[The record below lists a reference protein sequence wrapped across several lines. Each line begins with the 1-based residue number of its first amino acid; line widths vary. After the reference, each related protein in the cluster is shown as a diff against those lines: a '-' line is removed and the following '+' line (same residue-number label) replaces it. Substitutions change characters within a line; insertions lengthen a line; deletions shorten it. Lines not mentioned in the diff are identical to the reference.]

1 MTENVLAFQF
11 TKIVRIVV
19 SDVRKI
25 PYYTSVIKDFV
36 NDPRIEGAQA
46 AARSIRENKNY
57 MLRNS
62 VNFIKTRFNL
72 PKNRTAISYF
82 EDY

>member
-36 NDPRIEGAQA
+36 NDLGIGGAQS
-46 AARSIRENKNY
+46 AARSIRE
-57 MLRNS
+57 
-62 VNFIKTRFNL
+62 IKITCSETSLILSKSRFNL
-72 PKNRTAISYF
+72 PKNRTVISYF

>member
-36 NDPRIEGAQA
+36 NDPRIGGAQS

-57 MLRNS
+57 MLRNF
-62 VNFIKTRFNL
+62 VDLIKI
-72 PKNRTAISYF
+72 KI
-82 EDY
+82 